1 LLINGSFE
9 MGDLGW
15 PTYADHGGRS
25 RIIESDDAH
34 GGSHVLELAP
44 DTANVYPE
52 SDHIAVEPGR
62 VLHIRGWFK
71 HLGGDGTRV
80 GLLYRTHDKD
90 KAYIGIG
97 YAERRD
103 PQAEVVGEWFM
114 LSGDYEVPEGVQSMR
129 FAFHASGASTS
140 VDHADALHELDVTEA
155 RAAQARADEAYAEAA
170 SKATS
175 AEV

>member
-1 LLINGSFE
+1 EAAEQAKQRAETAITNAAAANEAARDAQRTADQATLDARDAHNEAVSAQERVEAKIDAGESLLSNGSLE
-9 MGDLGW
+9 LGALGW
-15 PTYADHGGRS
+15 PTKADHGEGS

-34 GGSHVLELAP
+34 GGSHVLELPP

-97 YAERRD
+97 
-103 PQAEVVGEWFM
+103 
-114 LSGDYEVPEGVQSMR
+114 
-129 FAFHASGASTS
+129 
-140 VDHADALHELDVTEA
+140 
-155 RAAQARADEAYAEAA
+155 
-170 SKATS
+170 
-175 AEV
+175 